1 MSTVEDRLT
10 AALAARADLVR
21 AEDLRYAE
29 PPPSASPS
37 RLPRVTAYA
46 LAAAACG
53 AAVVAPFVLG
63 GGPGDEATD
72 LPPATQQPTPAPTP
86 GPTPNGDDL
95 PGGGW
100 TEVYSYPRAYDVDGD
115 GASDEIVVR
124 TEGEEDL
131 PPGTRRVEVH
141 LTTGGVAAVLLDYD
155 TYDLTMVEPV
165 ELDGETGDEVLYY
178 RGTSDGREIGV
189 LDLVDG
195 ALVDL
200 EVPAEPGL
208 THEPDADFHA
218 RGWFVDDLVLHSY
231 RTVDG
236 GFVPGTS
243 VSAAPPHEVDVW
255 TWRLAGGELVV
266 APEGRQCW
274 DGADEIRPC

>member
-1 MSTVEDRLT
+1 MNTVEDRLT

-29 PPPSASPS
+29 PPSSAPS
-37 RLPRVTAYA
+37 RLPRVAAYT

-53 AAVVAPFVLG
+53 AAVAAPFVLG

-72 LPPATQQPTPAPTP
+72 LPPATQQPTPTPTP
-86 GPTPNGDDL
+86 GPSPNGDDV

-115 GASDEIVVR
+115 GAADRVVVR
-124 TEGEEDL
+124 TEVAESL

-141 LTTGGVAAVLLDYD
+141 LTTGGVAAVLLDYA

-165 ELDGETGDEVLYY
+165 ELDDESGDEVLYY
-178 RGTSDGREIGV
+178 RGTETQEIGV

-200 EVPAEPGL
+200 EVPDDPGL
-208 THEPDADFHA
+208 TSQPDAGFRA

-243 VSAAPPHEVDVW
+243 VSAAPPHDVDVW
-255 TWRLAGGELVV
+255 TWRLTGGELEV

-274 DGADEIRPC
+274 DGADEIQPC